1 MIKYRF
7 GNWSCWKDY
16 CGDSSQTWTIKTML
30 SQNKNTWSEHFLTI
44 TNNNKG
50 GKPYLK
56 IARKVLWERY
66 LKIIACRIPKTSGE
80 KTNNWLKATS
90 LNLTRFET
98 RLKNSELVSTRWN
111 QWWNF
116 AQFPDLGF
124 KATL

>member
-90 LNLTRFET
+90 LKVIGRGKLNI
-98 RLKNSELVSTRWN
+98 NELRVMQNKTPKPNKIWN
-111 QWWNF
+111 
-116 AQFPDLGF
+116 
-124 KATL
+124 